1 MRFGLSAVF
10 SVVLMVQ
17 MAPVRASKNCETKVC
32 NQCIGQ
38 GRITRKA
45 IKELDEK
52 LSKKLDQLIKLLQ
65 PSASPGKMRLL
76 IAFNF
81 YDLLMLPLLINECKE
96 MAGKSNQDDYGNE
109 NANTLGF
116 MNKLIALH
124 VHHTFWCLLLQDT
137 KEKRQW
143 VPFK

>member
-81 YDLLMLPLLINECKE
+81 HVFIYV
-96 MAGKSNQDDYGNE
+96 
-109 NANTLGF
+109 TL
-116 MNKLIALH
+116 
-124 VHHTFWCLLLQDT
+124 TYQ
-137 KEKRQW
+137 
-143 VPFK
+143 

>member
-1 MRFGLSAVF
+1 MS
-10 SVVLMVQ
+10 S
-17 MAPVRASKNCETKVC
+17 S
-32 NQCIGQ
+32 
-38 GRITRKA
+38 
-45 IKELDEK
+45 
-52 LSKKLDQLIKLLQ
+52 
-65 PSASPGKMRLL
+65 
-76 IAFNF
+76 
-81 YDLLMLPLLINECKE
+81 MLPLLINEYRE

-124 VHHTFWCLLLQDT
+124 VHHTFWCLFLQDT